1 MSRNNENVAEVHTFV
16 TTDWCV
22 MTEQINEIGISCGLV
37 QSVLKED
44 LSMLCGVFVCER
56 ESSRLCLCMA
66 VHACILME
74 DHMEIR
80 KVNTV
85 ELFEGLVQVADSV
98 LLIINGNIVYFFACD
113 SQMKLQLSELH
124 TNMSP
129 PP

>member
-1 MSRNNENVAEVHTFV
+1 MQWQAIISRNNENVTEVHTFV
-16 TTDWCV
+16 TPDWCV

-44 LSMLCGVFVCER
+44 LSMLCGVFVCKR
-56 ESSRLCLCMA
+56 ASAHFCLCLCLCMA
-66 VHACILME
+66 VHACILVE

-98 LLIINGNIVYFFACD
+98 L
-113 SQMKLQLSELH
+113 
-124 TNMSP
+124 
-129 PP
+129 